1 MRTQRGIALIAAI
14 FLVVVIGAA
23 LILLATLSLRGSQQT
38 TQNLLQMRANAAALA
53 AIDYGVQLLISGSNC
68 TAPSLQGSITV
79 PAYAD
84 YTINLSCTQNS
95 YNRTSQAVNI
105 FELSVDVEY
114 GTVDTPDYVWVN
126 QKTTVEL

>member
-1 MRTQRGIALIAAI
+1 MRNQRGIALIAAI

-23 LILLATLSLRGSQQT
+23 LVLLATLSLRGSQQT
-38 TQNLLQMRANAAALA
+38 TQNLLQMRANAAAQA
-53 AIDYGVQLLISGSNC
+53 AIDYGVQLLISGTNC
-68 TAPSLQGSITV
+68 SAPSLQGSVAV

-84 YTINLSCTQNS
+84 FTINLSCTQNS
-95 YNRTSQAVNI
+95 YNRTSQAI
-105 FELSVDVEY
+105 SIIELSVIVEF

>member
-1 MRTQRGIALIAAI
+1 MKNQRGIALIAAI

-23 LILLATLSLRGSQQT
+23 LVLLATLSLRGSQQT
-38 TQNLLQMRANAAALA
+38 TQNLLQMRANAAAQA
-53 AIDYGVQLLISGSNC
+53 AIDYGVQLLISGTNC
-68 TAPSLQGSITV
+68 SAPSLQGSVAV

-84 YTINLSCTQNS
+84 FTINLSCSQNS
-95 YNRTSQAVNI
+95 YNRTSQAI
-105 FELSVDVEY
+105 SIIELSVVVEY